1 MKTAAVLLA
10 DVRSWRQGICPLPLS
25 PFLEIC
31 HPRKGGGGGRR
42 LNIRMIGLNAN
53 EWQAFKNF
61 SNKREGKPV
70 YSIL

>member
-31 HPRKGGGGGRR
+31 HPRKG
-42 LNIRMIGLNAN
+42 
-53 EWQAFKNF
+53 
-61 SNKREGKPV
+61 EGEGAAGIDQCITNTP
-70 YSIL
+70 